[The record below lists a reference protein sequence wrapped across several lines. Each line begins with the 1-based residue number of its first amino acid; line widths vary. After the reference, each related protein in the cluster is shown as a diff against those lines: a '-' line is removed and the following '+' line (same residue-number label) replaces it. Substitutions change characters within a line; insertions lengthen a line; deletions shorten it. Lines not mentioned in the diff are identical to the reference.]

1 MDETRLAVV
10 PPFGDDTT
18 TGIKRQALP
27 PPNRWMEQL
36 ARNMSDQT
44 DGGMNLD

>member
-18 TGIKRQALP
+18 TGIKRRPSTKQVDGASW
-27 PPNRWMEQL
+27 R
-36 ARNMSDQT
+36 RNMSDQT